1 LYDIIISMKQDLKDI
16 ELEIN
21 KILKQD
27 EKYISKVVDYL
38 ISSAIDNHA
47 SDIHLEPLKNSL
59 TVRYRIDGVLHDIAK
74 LPKDIEDQL
83 ISRLK
88 VISKLVI
95 YKKKI
100 PQDGRITTK
109 DGDLRTSFL
118 PTIHGEK
125 AVIRVIS
132 GKEEFLSLDELG
144 LSDDMREDLQKLL
157 TSSQGMILLTGP
169 AGSGKTTT
177 IYAGLKYIHDVI
189 GNRVNITTCEDP
201 VEHDLGFATQTQ
213 VNPAAG
219 FTFPQGL
226 RSILRQD
233 PDVIM
238 LGEIRDKETAEIAIQ
253 AGFTGHLVITTIHSG
268 LTTDV
273 FSRLIN
279 MDIEP
284 YQVASAV
291 TGVLAQ
297 RLVRVLCPKCKESY
311 QPSQNLLQ
319 ELEIKDHNLTFFR
332 PKGCRECG
340 GVGYK
345 GRTGLFELLIVSEE
359 IEELIAKKVT
369 ESELREKAIL
379 LGMKTLKEDGI
390 RKILEGITTPEE
402 VIRVTQ

>member
-1 LYDIIISMKQDLKDI
+1 MKNI
-16 ELEIN
+16 EIEIN
-21 KILKQD
+21 KILKKD
-27 EKYISKVVDYL
+27 EKHISNVVDYL

-47 SDIHLEPLKNSL
+47 SDIHLEPLRDSFN
-59 TVRYRIDGVLHDIAK
+59 VRYRIDGVLHIIAK
-74 LPKDIEDQL
+74 FPKDIEDQL

-100 PQDGRITTK
+100 PQDGRIVTK
-109 DGDLRTSFL
+109 DGDLRISFL
-118 PTIHGEK
+118 PAIHGEK

-132 GKEEFLSLDELG
+132 GKEKFLTLNELG
-144 LSDDMREDLQKLL
+144 LSDNMREDLQRLL

-177 IYAGLKYIHDVI
+177 IYAGLKYIYDVI

-201 VEHDLGFATQTQ
+201 IEHDLGFATQTQ

-219 FTFPQGL
+219 FIFSQGL

-253 AGFTGHLVITTIHSG
+253 SGFTGHLVITTIHSG
-268 LTTDV
+268 LTTGV

-279 MDIEP
+279 MGSEP
-284 YQVASAV
+284 YQVASAI
-291 TGVLAQ
+291 TGILAQ
-297 RLVRVLCPKCKESY
+297 RLIRVLCPKCREEY

-319 ELEIKDHNLTFFR
+319 ELGIQNHNLFFR
-332 PKGCRECG
+332 PRGCRECG
-340 GVGYK
+340 GTGYK
-345 GRTGLFELLIVSEE
+345 GRTGLFELLIVSGE

-369 ESELREKAIL
+369 DSELRERVIS

-390 RKILEGITTPEE
+390 RNILEGITSPEE
-402 VIRVTQ
+402 VMRVIQ